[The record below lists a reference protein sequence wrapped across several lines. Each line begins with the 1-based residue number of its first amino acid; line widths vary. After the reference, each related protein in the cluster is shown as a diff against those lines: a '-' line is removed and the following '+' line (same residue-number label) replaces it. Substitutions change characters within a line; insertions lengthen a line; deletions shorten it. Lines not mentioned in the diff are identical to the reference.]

1 MQADR
6 RQLTAFALLGLVM
19 VLWAGNSIV
28 GRAVRFDVPPL
39 TLAFVRWLGASLIL
53 LPFAIAPLRCDWSA
67 IKKAWKPM
75 LVQRGCEISA
85 LLLGVVIGIE
95 VVERGHLEALAQ

>member
-1 MQADR
+1 MPADR

-28 GRAVRFDVPPL
+28 GRAVRFEVPPL

-53 LPFAIAPLRCDWSA
+53 LPFAIAR
-67 IKKAWKPM
+67 
-75 LVQRGCEISA
+75 
-85 LLLGVVIGIE
+85 
-95 VVERGHLEALAQ
+95 

>member
-1 MQADR
+1 MHADR

-39 TLAFVRWLGASLIL
+39 SLAFGRWLGASLTRGRYGRVPAPTGGVL
-53 LPFAIAPLRCDWSA
+53 L
-67 IKKAWKPM
+67 
-75 LVQRGCEISA
+75 
-85 LLLGVVIGIE
+85 IGRRRSE
-95 VVERGHLEALAQ
+95 